1 MTQRNSKSIST
12 LFSGFTDRSYE
23 RYLDDILGI
32 NTTTEQEEN
41 SPTKV
46 NTKKMYSLL
55 KHSKQDLIGV
65 APLKSDRR
73 TPGEQIRCVS
83 VYFTLI

>member
-12 LFSGFTDRSYE
+12 LVKDRAYE
-23 RYLDDILGI
+23 HYLGDTLGI

-41 SPTKV
+41 SPSKV

-55 KHSKQDLIGV
+55 KH
-65 APLKSDRR
+65 
-73 TPGEQIRCVS
+73 
-83 VYFTLI
+83 